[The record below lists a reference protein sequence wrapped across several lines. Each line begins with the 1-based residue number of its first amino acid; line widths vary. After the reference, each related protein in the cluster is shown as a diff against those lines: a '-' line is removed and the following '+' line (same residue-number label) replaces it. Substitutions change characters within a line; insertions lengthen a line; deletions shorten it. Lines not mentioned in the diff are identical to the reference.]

1 MFNTINSFASYKY
14 TLKHLSRLTLG
25 LILLGLFASYTPQI
39 DGLSIKPAVVK
50 ADLAPE
56 IVATK
61 APITFTLPHIG
72 YISTSFS
79 NYHPAV
85 DIAAG
90 LGFPVRAVA
99 SGTVTSQGYNF
110 FGLGLAVEINHE
122 YGYKSTY
129 GHLGK
134 TYVKAGQTV
143 EQGDLIGEVGLT
155 GKTSGPHT
163 HFELTQNNQYIDPMT
178 VLPNLPNIQT
188 AWGDTS
194 ENALS
199 LVPQK
204 TTPES
209 KSH

>member
-1 MFNTINSFASYKY
+1 MGVGHRVHGVAHAPRHRCRI
-14 TLKHLSRLTLG
+14 LSR
-25 LILLGLFASYTPQI
+25 
-39 DGLSIKPAVVK
+39 D
-50 ADLAPE
+50 
-56 IVATK
+56 
-61 APITFTLPHIG
+61 
-72 YISTSFS
+72 
-79 NYHPAV
+79 
-85 DIAAG
+85 
-90 LGFPVRAVA
+90 
-99 SGTVTSQGYNF
+99 F
-110 FGLGLAVEINHE
+110 FGVVAGWRLWDPSIFRQRHHLGE
-122 YGYKSTY
+122 
-129 GHLGK
+129 LGK